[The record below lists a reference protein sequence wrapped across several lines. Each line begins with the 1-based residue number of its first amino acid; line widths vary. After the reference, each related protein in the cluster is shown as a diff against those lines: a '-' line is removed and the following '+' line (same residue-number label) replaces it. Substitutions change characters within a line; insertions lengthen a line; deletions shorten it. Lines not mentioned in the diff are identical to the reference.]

1 MIQSLSSGMQA
12 QWYRQEALANN
23 LANVATVGFK
33 QDSLTLKQG
42 TIEAGPGGTMVV
54 PRTKKDVSITLAV
67 ARSGSSALKALTRPS
82 RKRGS

>member
-54 PRTKKDVSITLAV
+54 PKDVSITLAV
-67 ARSGSSALKALTRPS
+67 ARSGPSALKALTRPS